1 MANNKRKE
9 QSTNP
14 WKWGKSSTNAFN
26 LVGQF
31 FGLVPKDLLNINDE
45 KTKKLLQNAD
55 ASDTQVK
62 RTQDAVQATKKLW
75 RNQSKIGAMVHGLIR
90 TGMTHIL
97 TQRRQEATTTKE
109 YAKLITNT
117 SVLSTK
123 TNTAVEKTYL
133 KGEKEIQKSGK
144 DLQRYQGDLNEQ
156 YQVADEAAVTQSN
169 QRRLGYRDRAQK
181 RLAANSRPWRNY

>member
-1 MANNKRKE
+1 MTKKKE
-9 QSTNP
+9 QSSNT
-14 WKWGKSSTNAFN
+14 WKWGQSSANAFN

-31 FGLVPKDLLNINDE
+31 FNLVPKDLVNISDD

-55 ASDTQVK
+55 ASDVQVK
-62 RTQDAVQATKKLW
+62 RTQDAVTATKRLW

-117 SVLSTK
+117 SVLSSK
-123 TNTAVEKTYL
+123 TNAAVERTYL
-133 KGEKEIQKSGK
+133 KGEKEIQKSSK
-144 DLQRYQGDLNEQ
+144 DLQRYQGDLTEQ
-156 YQVADEAAVTQSN
+156 YQVADQTAETQSQ
-169 QRRLGYRDRAQK
+169 QRRVSYRERAQK
-181 RLAANSRPWRNY
+181 RLAANSKPWRNY

>member
-1 MANNKRKE
+1 MTKKKE
-9 QSTNP
+9 QTSNT
-14 WKWGKSSTNAFN
+14 WKWGQSSANAFN

-31 FGLVPKDLLNINDE
+31 FSLVPKDLESINDE

-55 ASDTQVK
+55 VSDTQVK

-144 DLQRYQGDLNEQ
+144 DLERYQGDLTEQ
-156 YQVADEAAVTQSN
+156 YQVTEQTAETQSQ
-169 QRRLGYRDRAQK
+169 QRRIGYRDRAQK

>member
-1 MANNKRKE
+1 MPKKQQN
-9 QSTNP
+9 QSANP
-14 WKWGKSSTNAFN
+14 WKWGQSSSSAFN

-31 FGLVPKDLLNINDE
+31 FNLVPKDLVSISDD
-45 KTKKLLQNAD
+45 KTKKLLQEAD

-62 RTQDAVQATKKLW
+62 RTQDAVTATKKLW
-75 RNQSKIGAMVHGLIR
+75 KNQSRIGAMVHGLIR
-90 TGMTHIL
+90 TGMQHIL

-109 YAKLITNT
+109 YAKLITST

-156 YQVADEAAVTQSN
+156 YQVADEAAVTQSQ
-169 QRRLGYRDRAQK
+169 QRRIGYRDRAQK